1 MTRIAIVGA
10 GLCGRLVA
18 LQLLRR
24 ASSSVGI
31 RLIDRADERSMGSAY
46 SLDADD
52 LLLNVPAAR
61 MGAFPDDPEHFL
73 KWAQQ
78 KHIHPGPW
86 DFLPRRLYR
95 DYIFDLVRHAQ
106 HERPNGP
113 RFEHVR
119 ADVTDIEVAS
129 GRAALHCANGAT
141 VIADKAVVALG
152 NFPPRS
158 PSVAHPA
165 ALESPRYARDPWAT
179 HVLDPVSRRDTV
191 LLIGTGQTMVDLAL
205 LLRARRHEGRI
216 VGVSRHGVLPLA
228 HRGFD
233 TYPPFFD
240 ELADPTRLLDMYRT
254 VRAHLRR
261 AEAAGIDPR
270 AVIDSLRLGTQSLWM
285 RLPDPEKRRFVR
297 HVFRHWEII
306 RSRLPPQSRAL
317 IDAMRAS
324 GQLEVVAGRIRDL
337 VDTGETMEVHYTRR
351 AGGAIEV
358 VRAALVVNCIG
369 PETDYERIDDV
380 LVKNMLR
387 RGLIRKGPAGL
398 GIDALPDGAI
408 IGRDGSASST
418 LYTLGSTMKGVLW
431 EVLAVPDIR
440 VQAERLAS
448 RLTRRGAV

>member
-18 LQLLRR
+18 LQLLRQ

-31 RLIDRADERSMGSAY
+31 RLIDRADERSMGPAY

-61 MGAFPDDPEHFL
+61 MGAFPDDHEHFL

-78 KHIHPGPW
+78 RGIHAGPW

-95 DYIFDLVRHAQ
+95 DYVFDLIRQARQ
-106 HERPNGP
+106 ERPNGP
-113 RFEHVR
+113 QFEHVR
-119 ADVTDIEVAS
+119 ADVTDIEVA
-129 GRAALHCANGAT
+129 GDRAALHCVSAAT
-141 VIADKAVVALG
+141 VIADKAVLALG
-152 NFPPRS
+152 NFPPRD
-158 PSVAHPA
+158 PHVAHSA
-165 ALESPRYARDPWAT
+165 ALESPRYVRNAWESD
-179 HVLDPVSRRDTV
+179 VLDAVPHRETV
-191 LLIGTGQTMVDLAL
+191 FLIGTGQTMVDIAITLH
-205 LLRARRHEGRI
+205 ARGHEGRI
-216 VGVSRHGVLPLA
+216 VGISRHGALPLA

-233 TYPPFFD
+233 SYPPFLD
-240 ELADPTRLLDMYRT
+240 ELSECTRLLHMFRT

-270 AVIDSLRLGTQSLWM
+270 AVIDSLRPGTQSLWL
-285 RLPDPEKRRFVR
+285 RLPDAEKRRFLR

-317 IDAMRAS
+317 IDAMHAS
-324 GQLEVVAGRIRDL
+324 GQLEIVAGRIRDL
-337 VDTGETMEVHYTRR
+337 VDNGATIEVHYTRR

-358 VRAALVVNCIG
+358 ERAALVVNCIG
-369 PETDYERIDDV
+369 PETDYERIDDA
-380 LVKNMLR
+380 LVKNLLR
-387 RGLIRKGPAGL
+387 RGLIRKGPADL
-398 GIDALPDGAI
+398 GIDTLPGGAI

-440 VQAERLAS
+440 VQAPRLAS
-448 RLTRRGAV
+448 RLTQHEAA